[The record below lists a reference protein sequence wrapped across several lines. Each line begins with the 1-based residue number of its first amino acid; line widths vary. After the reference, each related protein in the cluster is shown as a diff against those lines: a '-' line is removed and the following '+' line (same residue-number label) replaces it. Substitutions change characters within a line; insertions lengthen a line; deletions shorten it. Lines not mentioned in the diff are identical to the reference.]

1 MQYYFTSKIFKQD
14 DWLNEHGTHTHDVV
28 LYNSETNEGNIY
40 KVIYGGLWN
49 VLLNKKISMLLEKVH
64 QKVNHQLK
72 KLFNCKRWA

>member
-1 MQYYFTSKIFKQD
+1 MQCYFPSKISTQD
-14 DWLNEHGTHTHDVV
+14 DWLNEHDTHTHDVI

-40 KVIYGGLWN
+40 NVIHGGLWN

-64 QKVNHQLK
+64 QKVNRQLK